1 LIFISLNSKSIQKL
15 AEQFGYLPYM
25 IERYFQFLGED
36 QTKQLLEA
44 NEKPL
49 TPSIRVNT
57 LKIDKDTLRNRLESK
72 GIKLESIDWI
82 NYGFKIRNSP
92 INLGSTHEYLQG
104 FYYLQSVAPM
114 LPSLILNPKPNEVVI
129 DMCAAPGGKAT
140 HLAQIMNNEGN
151 LILIERNRNR
161 IPALE
166 INLRRLGVSNS
177 IVINEDAVNLSK
189 MNLKVD
195 KILLDAP
202 CTGEGLIRQDSSRK
216 RSKTMKDINK
226 LSRIQRKLL
235 KTGLN
240 SLNPGG
246 QLLYSTCSIAP
257 EENELVIDDVLKNNS
272 DFAIVKIPGNYGVN
286 GIIDVYNKTLREDIK
301 NSQRLYP
308 HLHNT
313 IGFFISLIQKVR

>member
-1 LIFISLNSKSIQKL
+1 
-15 AEQFGYLPYM
+15 
-25 IERYFQFLGED
+25 
-36 QTKQLLEA
+36 
-44 NEKPL
+44 
-49 TPSIRVNT
+49 
-57 LKIDKDTLRNRLESK
+57 
-72 GIKLESIDWI
+72 
-82 NYGFKIRNSP
+82 
-92 INLGSTHEYLQG
+92 
-104 FYYLQSVAPM
+104 M
-114 LPSLILNPKPNEVVI
+114 LPAFILNPNPSDIVI

-177 IVINEDAVNLSK
+177 IIINEDAVNLSK
-189 MNLKVD
+189 MNLKAD

-216 RSKTMKDINK
+216 RSKTMKNINK
-226 LSRIQRKLL
+226 LSSIQRKLL

-257 EENELVIDDVLKNNS
+257 EENELVIDDVLKDNS
-272 DFAIVKIPGNYGVN
+272 DFAIVKIRGNYGVK

-301 NSQRLYP
+301 YSQRLYP

-313 IGFFISLIQKVR
+313 IGFFISLIEKVK

>member
-1 LIFISLNSKSIQKL
+1 
-15 AEQFGYLPYM
+15 M

-57 LKIDKDTLRNRLESK
+57 LKIDKETLRNRLESK
-72 GIKLESIDWI
+72 GIKLESINWI

-272 DFAIVKIPGNYGVN
+272 NFAIVKIPGNYGVN

>member
-1 LIFISLNSKSIQKL
+1 
-15 AEQFGYLPYM
+15 M
-25 IERYFQFLGED
+25 IERYFQFLGKD

-57 LKIDKDTLRNRLESK
+57 LKIDKETLTNRLESK
-72 GIKLESIDWI
+72 GFKLESIDWI
-82 NYGFKIRNSP
+82 QDGLKIQKSP
-92 INLGSTHEYLQG
+92 LNLGSTHEYLQG
-104 FYYLQSVAPM
+104 FYYMQSVAPM
-114 LPSLILNPKPNEVVI
+114 LPAFILDPNPKDIVI

-177 IVINEDAVNLSK
+177 IIINEDAVNLSK
-189 MNLKVD
+189 MNLKAD

-216 RSKTMKDINK
+216 RSKTLKDIIK
-226 LSRIQRKLL
+226 LSSIQRKLL
-235 KTGLN
+235 KTGLK

-257 EENELVIDDVLKNNS
+257 EENELVLDEVLKDNS
-272 DFAIVKIPGNYGVN
+272 DFAIVKIPRNYGVK

-301 NSQRLYP
+301 YSQRLYP

-313 IGFFISLIQKVR
+313 IGFFISLIQKVK

>member
-1 LIFISLNSKSIQKL
+1 MIFISLNSKSIQKL

-57 LKIDKDTLRNRLESK
+57 LKIDKETLRNRLESK

-240 SLNPGG
+240 S
-246 QLLYSTCSIAP
+246 
-257 EENELVIDDVLKNNS
+257 
-272 DFAIVKIPGNYGVN
+272 
-286 GIIDVYNKTLREDIK
+286 
-301 NSQRLYP
+301 
-308 HLHNT
+308 
-313 IGFFISLIQKVR
+313 

>member
-1 LIFISLNSKSIQKL
+1 
-15 AEQFGYLPYM
+15 M

>member
-1 LIFISLNSKSIQKL
+1 
-15 AEQFGYLPYM
+15 M
-25 IERYFQFLGED
+25 IERYFQFLGEV
-36 QTKQLLEA
+36 QTIQLLEA

-57 LKIDKDTLRNRLESK
+57 LKIDKETLKTRLESK
-72 GIKLESIDWI
+72 GFKLESIDWI
-82 NYGFKIRNSP
+82 PYGFKIKKSP
-92 INLGSTHEYLQG
+92 LNLGSTHEYLQG
-104 FYYLQSVAPM
+104 FYYMQSVAPM
-114 LPSLILNPKPNEVVI
+114 LPAFILDPNPSDIVI

-140 HLAQIMNNEGN
+140 HLAQIMNNKGN

-166 INLRRLGVSNS
+166 INLRKLGVSNS
-177 IVINEDAVNLSK
+177 IVINEDAVNLPK
-189 MNLKVD
+189 MNLKAD

-202 CTGEGLIRQDSSRK
+202 CTGEGLIKQDSSRK

-226 LSRIQRKLL
+226 LSSIQRKLL
-235 KTGLN
+235 TTGLK

-257 EENELVIDDVLKNNS
+257 EENELVLDEVLKNNS
-272 DFAIVKIPGNYGVN
+272 DFAIVEIPGNYGVK
-286 GIIDVYNKTLREDIK
+286 GIINVYNKTLREDIK
-301 NSQRLYP
+301 HSQRLYP

-313 IGFFISLIQKVR
+313 IGFFISLIQKIK

>member
-1 LIFISLNSKSIQKL
+1 
-15 AEQFGYLPYM
+15 M

-57 LKIDKDTLRNRLESK
+57 IKIDKDTLKDRLLSK
-72 GIKLESIDWI
+72 GFKLESIDWI
-82 NYGFKIRNSP
+82 NYGLKIKKSP
-92 INLGSTHEYLQG
+92 LNLGSTHEYLQG
-104 FYYLQSVAPM
+104 FYYMQSVAPM
-114 LPSLILNPKPNEVVI
+114 LPAFILDPNPSDIVI

-177 IVINEDAVNLSK
+177 IIINEDAVNLSK
-189 MNLKVD
+189 MNLKAD

-226 LSRIQRKLL
+226 LSSIQRKLL

-257 EENELVIDDVLKNNS
+257 EENELVIDDVLKDNS
-272 DFAIVKIPGNYGVN
+272 DFAIVKIPYNYGVK

-301 NSQRLYP
+301 YSQRLYP

-313 IGFFISLIQKVR
+313 IGFFISLIQKIK

>member
-1 LIFISLNSKSIQKL
+1 
-15 AEQFGYLPYM
+15 M

-57 LKIDKDTLRNRLESK
+57 LKIDKETLRNRLESK

-92 INLGSTHEYLQG
+92 INLGSTHEYFQG

-301 NSQRLYP
+301 YSQRLYP

-313 IGFFISLIQKVR
+313 IGFFISLIQKVK

>member
-36 QTKQLLEA
+36 QTKHLLEA

-57 LKIDKDTLRNRLESK
+57 LKIDKDTLKNRLLSK
-72 GIKLESIDWI
+72 GFKLESIDWI
-82 NYGFKIRNSP
+82 DYGFKIKKSP
-92 INLGSTHEYLQG
+92 LNLGSTHEYLQG

-114 LPSLILNPKPNEVVI
+114 LAAFILDPNQSDIVI

-177 IVINEDAVNLSK
+177 IIINDDAVNLSK
-189 MNLKVD
+189 MNLKAD

-226 LSRIQRKLL
+226 LSSIQRKLL

-240 SLNPGG
+240 SLNLGG

-272 DFAIVKIPGNYGVN
+272 DFAIVKIPGNYGVK

-301 NSQRLYP
+301 YSQRFYP

>member
-1 LIFISLNSKSIQKL
+1 
-15 AEQFGYLPYM
+15 M

-36 QTKQLLEA
+36 QTKHLLEA
-44 NEKPL
+44 NEKSL

-57 LKIDKDTLRNRLESK
+57 LKIDRDTLKNRLLSK
-72 GIKLESIDWI
+72 GFKLESIDWI
-82 NYGFKIRNSP
+82 HDGFKIKKSP
-92 INLGSTHEYLQG
+92 FNIGSTHEYLQG
-104 FYYLQSVAPM
+104 FYYMQSVAPM
-114 LPSLILNPKPNEVVI
+114 LPSLILDPNPSDVVI

-140 HLAQIMNNEGN
+140 HLAQLMNNEGN

-166 INLRRLGVSNS
+166 INLRRLGVYNS
-177 IVINEDAVNLSK
+177 IIINEDAVNLSK
-189 MNLKVD
+189 MNLKAD

-202 CTGEGLIRQDSSRK
+202 CTGEGLIRQDPSRK

-226 LSRIQRKLL
+226 LSSIQRKLL
-235 KTGLN
+235 KTGLA

-257 EENELVIDDVLKNNS
+257 EENELVLDNVLKDNS
-272 DFAIVKIPGNYGVN
+272 EFSIVKMPSNYGIEGLTEFN
-286 GIIDVYNKTLREDIK
+286 GKTLREDIK
-301 NSQRLYP
+301 FSQRLYP

-313 IGFFISLIQKVR
+313 IGFFISLIEKIK

>member
-1 LIFISLNSKSIQKL
+1 
-15 AEQFGYLPYM
+15 M

-36 QTKQLLEA
+36 QTKQLLDA

-49 TPSIRVNT
+49 TPSIRANT
-57 LKIDKDTLRNRLESK
+57 LKIEIETLKNRLENK
-72 GIKLESIDWI
+72 GFKLEPIDWMP
-82 NYGFKIRNSP
+82 YGFEVRRAP
-92 INLGSTHEYLQG
+92 FNLGSTHEFLQG
-104 FYYLQSVAPM
+104 LYYLQSVAPM
-114 LPSLILNPKPNEVVI
+114 LPAFILDPNPSDIVI

-161 IPALE
+161 IPALDY
-166 INLRRLGVSNS
+166 NLRRMGVSNS
-177 IVINEDAVNLSK
+177 IVINDDAVNLSK
-189 MNLKVD
+189 MNLKAD

-226 LSRIQRKLL
+226 LSTIQKKLL

-240 SLNPGG
+240 ALNPGG

-257 EENELVIDDVLKNNS
+257 EENELVIDDVLKDNS
-272 DFAIVKIPGNYGVN
+272 DFAIVNIPSNYGVE
-286 GIIDVYNKTLREDIK
+286 GIIEVYNKTLREDIK
-301 NSQRLYP
+301 YSQRLYP

-313 IGFFISLIQKVR
+313 IGFFISLIEKVK

>member
-1 LIFISLNSKSIQKL
+1 
-15 AEQFGYLPYM
+15 M
-25 IERYFQFLGED
+25 VERYFQFLGED

-57 LKIDKDTLRNRLESK
+57 LKIDKNNLKNRLLTK
-72 GIKLESIDWI
+72 GFKLESIDWI
-82 NYGFKIRNSP
+82 HSGFKIRKSP
-92 INLGSTHEYLQG
+92 LNLGSTHEYLQG
-104 FYYLQSVAPM
+104 FYYIQSIAPM
-114 LPSLILNPKPNEVVI
+114 LPAIILKPGPGDVVI

-140 HLAQIMNNEGN
+140 HLAQIMNNNGN
-151 LILIERNRNR
+151 LILIERNIKR

-166 INLRRLGVSNS
+166 INLRRMGVSNS
-177 IVINEDAVNLSK
+177 IVINDDAVNLSK
-189 MNLKVD
+189 MNLKAN

-216 RSKTMKDINK
+216 RSKTLKDINK
-226 LSRIQRKLL
+226 LSNIQRALL

-257 EENELVIDDVLKNNS
+257 EENELVLHEVLKYNT
-272 DFAIVKIPGNYGVN
+272 DFAIVKIPNSYGVD
-286 GIIDVYNKTLREDIK
+286 GITEVYNKTLREDIK
-301 NSQRLYP
+301 YSQRLYP

-313 IGFFISLIQKVR
+313 IGFFISLIEKIN

>member
-1 LIFISLNSKSIQKL
+1 
-15 AEQFGYLPYM
+15 M

-57 LKIDKDTLRNRLESK
+57 LKIDKDTLKNRLLRK
-72 GIKLESIDWI
+72 GFKLESIDWI
-82 NYGFKIRNSP
+82 HYGLKIKKSP
-92 INLGSTHEYLQG
+92 LNLGSTHEYLQG
-104 FYYLQSVAPM
+104 FYYMQSVAPM
-114 LPSLILNPKPNEVVI
+114 LPALILDPNPSDIVI

-151 LILIERNRNR
+151 LVLIERNRNR

-177 IVINEDAVNLSK
+177 IIINEDAVNLSK
-189 MNLKVD
+189 MNLKAD

-226 LSRIQRKLL
+226 LSNIQKKLL

-257 EENELVIDDVLKNNS
+257 EENELVIDDVLKDNS
-272 DFAIVKIPGNYGVN
+272 DFVIVKIHRNYGVK

-301 NSQRLYP
+301 YSQRLYP

-313 IGFFISLIQKVR
+313 IGFFISLIQKVK

>member
-1 LIFISLNSKSIQKL
+1 
-15 AEQFGYLPYM
+15 M
-25 IERYFQFLGED
+25 IERYFQFLGES
-36 QTKQLLEA
+36 QTKQLLKA

-57 LKIDKDTLRNRLESK
+57 LKIDKDALKNLLENK
-72 GIKLESIDWI
+72 GFELESIDWI
-82 NYGFKIRNSP
+82 PYGFKIRNSP
-92 INLGSTHEYLQG
+92 LNIGSTHEYLQG
-104 FYYLQSVAPM
+104 FYYMQSVAPM
-114 LPSLILNPKPNEVVI
+114 LPAFILDPKPSDIVI

-151 LILIERNRNR
+151 LILIERNKKR

-166 INLRRLGVSNS
+166 INLRRMGVSNS

-189 MNLKVD
+189 MNLKAD

-202 CTGEGLIRQDSSRK
+202 CTGEGLIRQDPSRK
-216 RSKTMKDINK
+216 RSKTMRDIDK
-226 LSRIQRKLL
+226 LSVIQRKLL

-257 EENELVIDDVLKNNS
+257 EENELVIDNVLKDS
-272 DFAIVKIPGNYGVN
+272 SEFAVVKIPRKYGVD
-286 GIIDVYNKTLREDIK
+286 GIIEVYNKTLREDIK
-301 NSQRLYP
+301 YSQRLFP
-308 HLHNT
+308 HIHNT
-313 IGFFISLIQKVR
+313 IGFFICLIQRIM

>member
-1 LIFISLNSKSIQKL
+1 
-15 AEQFGYLPYM
+15 M

-36 QTKQLLEA
+36 QTKKLLDA

-57 LKIDKDTLRNRLESK
+57 LKIDKDTLKNRLESK

-82 NYGFKIRNSP
+82 HNGFKIRNSP
-92 INLGSTHEYLQG
+92 LNLGSTHEYLQG
-104 FYYLQSVAPM
+104 FYYIQSVAPM
-114 LPSLILNPKPNEVVI
+114 LPALILNPNPSDIVI

-151 LILIERNRNR
+151 LILIERNKRR

-166 INLRRLGVSNS
+166 INLRRMGVSNT
-177 IVINEDAVNLSK
+177 IIINEDAVNLSK
-189 MNLKVD
+189 MNLKAD

-216 RSKTMKDINK
+216 RSKTMKDIDK
-226 LSRIQRKLL
+226 LSTIQRKLL

-257 EENELVIDDVLKNNS
+257 EENEVVIDDVLKNNS
-272 DFAIVKIPGNYGVN
+272 EFAIVKIPSKYGVD

-301 NSQRLYP
+301 YSQRLYP
-308 HLHNT
+308 HLHDT
-313 IGFFISLIQKVR
+313 IGFFISLIEKVK

>member
-1 LIFISLNSKSIQKL
+1 
-15 AEQFGYLPYM
+15 M

-36 QTKQLLEA
+36 QTRQLLDA

-49 TPSIRVNT
+49 TPAIRVNT
-57 LKIDKDTLRNRLESK
+57 IKIEIETLKNRLENK
-72 GIKLESIDWI
+72 GFKLEPIDWI
-82 NYGFKIRNSP
+82 PYGFEVKNVP
-92 INLGSTHEYLQG
+92 LNLGSTHEYLQG

-114 LPSLILNPKPNEVVI
+114 LPAFILNPNPSDTVI

-151 LILIERNRNR
+151 IILIERNRNR

-166 INLRRLGVSNS
+166 FNLRRMGVSNS
-177 IVINEDAVNLSK
+177 IIINEDAVNLSK
-189 MNLKVD
+189 MNLKAD

-216 RSKTMKDINK
+216 RSKTMKDIDK
-226 LSRIQRKLL
+226 LSTIQRKLL

-240 SLNPGG
+240 ALNPGG

-257 EENELVIDDVLKNNS
+257 EENELVIDDVLKDNS
-272 DFAIVKIPGNYGVN
+272 DFIIVKIPSSYGVD
-286 GIIDVYNKTLREDIK
+286 GIIDVYDKRLREDIK
-301 NSQRLYP
+301 YSQRLYP

-313 IGFFISLIQKVR
+313 IGFFISLIEKAK

>member
-1 LIFISLNSKSIQKL
+1 
-15 AEQFGYLPYM
+15 M
-25 IERYFQFLGED
+25 IERYFQFLGES
-36 QTKQLLEA
+36 QTKQFLKA

-57 LKIDKDTLRNRLESK
+57 LKINKDTLKNRLESK
-72 GIKLESIDWI
+72 GFKLESIDWI
-82 NYGFKIRNSP
+82 PYGFKIRNAP
-92 INLGSTHEYLQG
+92 LNLGSTHEYLQG
-104 FYYLQSVAPM
+104 FYYMQSVAPM
-114 LPSLILNPKPNEVVI
+114 LPAFILDPKPSEIVI

-166 INLRRLGVSNS
+166 INLRRMGVSNS
-177 IVINEDAVNLSK
+177 IIINDDAVNLSK
-189 MNLKVD
+189 MNLKAD

-216 RSKTMKDINK
+216 RSKTMKDIDK
-226 LSRIQRKLL
+226 LSAIQRKLL

-246 QLLYSTCSIAP
+246 KLLYSTCSIAP
-257 EENELVIDDVLKNNS
+257 EENELVIDDVLKDNS
-272 DFAIVKIPGNYGVN
+272 DFAIVKIPINYG
-286 GIIDVYNKTLREDIK
+286 IDGMVEVYNKTLREDIK
-301 NSQRLYP
+301 FSQRLYP

-313 IGFFISLIQKVR
+313 IGFFISLIEKVK